1 MSRNM
6 SSLAITPA
14 DILRFARDRA
24 DIGVVLVTLVGIAGS
39 SPRAIGAQM
48 AVASDGSSLGSFS
61 GGCIEAAIVGE
72 ALAVLAAGKGR
83 LVRFGAGSPYID
95 IRLPCGGGID
105 LLFTPSPDPQAL
117 TELLRRLDARTLATM
132 RIAGDRIAAID
143 PDMAAAG
150 WSDDAFSVP
159 YIPRVR
165 ILAMGHGDALVAT
178 ARLAQYYGAETHAFS
193 PLPEDVTALSAQGI
207 AATRL
212 ESLAQPPAL
221 ASDPWTAF
229 AFLFHDHEW
238 EEMLLPGALRTPH
251 LFVGAIGGLH
261 SRAQRRDMLRRAGFG
276 DAIVQRFGDPVGLIP
291 ATRDPATLALSI
303 VAEIIARYQDAR
315 GQADGGEAR
324 AKLTEALDP
333 WN

>member
-1 MSRNM
+1 M

-24 DIGVVLVTLVGIAGS
+24 DTGVVLVTLVGIAGS
-39 SPRAIGAQM
+39 SPRTIGAQM
-48 AVASDGSSLGSFS
+48 AVAADGSYRGSFS
-61 GGCIEAAIVGE
+61 GGCIEAAITGE
-72 ALAVLAAGKGR
+72 AQSVLAAGKGR

-117 TELLRRLDARTLATM
+117 AELLRRLDARDVAAM
-132 RIAGDRIAAID
+132 RVADGGIAAID
-143 PDMAAAG
+143 AGATTPG
-150 WSDDAFSVP
+150 WSGDAFSVL
-159 YIPRVR
+159 YVPRVR

-178 ARLAQYYGAETHAFS
+178 ARLAQYYGAETQAFS

-212 ESLAQPPAL
+212 QSRSAPPAF

-238 EEMLLPGALRTPH
+238 EEMLLPWALRAPH

-261 SRAQRRDMLRRAGFG
+261 SRAQRRDMLRRAGFD
-276 DAIVQRFGDPVGLIP
+276 DAVLQRFEGPVGLIP
-291 ATRDPATLALSI
+291 ATRDPATLALSV
-303 VAEIIARYQDAR
+303 VAEIIARYQEAHL
-315 GQADGGEAR
+315 QTDGGEAR
-324 AKLTEALDP
+324 AKLTEALGS

>member
-1 MSRNM
+1 M
-6 SSLAITPA
+6 SSLAITPR

-24 DIGVVLVTLVGIAGS
+24 DTGVVLVTLVGIAGS

-48 AVASDGSSLGSFS
+48 AVAADGSSLGSFS
-61 GGCIEAAIVGE
+61 GGCIEAAITGE
-72 ALAVLAAGKGR
+72 ALSVLAAGKGR

-105 LLFTPSPDPQAL
+105 LLFTPSPDPLAL
-117 TELLRRLDARTLATM
+117 AELLRRLEAREPAAM
-132 RIAGDRIAAID
+132 RIASNRISAID
-143 PDMAAAG
+143 PDTAAG
-150 WSDDAFSVP
+150 WSDDAFAVP
-159 YIPRVR
+159 YVPRVR

-178 ARLAQYYGAETHAFS
+178 ARLAQYYGAETQAFS
-193 PLPEDVTALSAQGI
+193 PLPEEVAALSAQGI
-207 AATRL
+207 TATQL
-212 ESLAQPPAL
+212 ESLSKPPAL

-238 EEMLLPGALRTPH
+238 EEMLLPWALRAPH

-276 DAIVQRFGDPVGLIP
+276 DAVVQRFDGPVGLIP

-303 VAEIIARYQDAR
+303 VAEIIARYQDAQ

-324 AKLTEALDP
+324 AKLTEALGS